1 MAMKEGFST
10 NRPPFFDG
18 ADFQYWRSRMEYY
31 LKTDISMWFSV
42 KEGFTPPRD
51 EEGKEL
57 DSSRWSM
64 EQTRKG
70 QADAKAVVTLQCGI
84 NKDQLIKVGP
94 FTSAKDLW
102 NKLIELHEGTRDS
115 RIAKR
120 DLFLNQLQ
128 NLSMKENETVS
139 ELHGR
144 FKEILNGLHT
154 VDEKVENR
162 DLVRYVLKSFP
173 RNALWSSMVDAYKV
187 SKDLSIVK
195 LDEFFCEMELH
206 ELANKGQKEKEQLKT
221 SKIDEIDDLHVEL
234 LEDENKALKS
244 EVEKLKSLLGK
255 FSTSSKT
262 LDMILNAQRAVYNK
276 AGI

>member
-18 ADFQYWRSRMEYY
+18 SDFQYWRSRMEYY

-42 KEGFTPPRD
+42 REGFVPPKD

-57 DSSRWSM
+57 DSSRWSA

-84 NKDQLIKVGP
+84 SKDQLNKVGP
-94 FTSAKDLW
+94 FTSAKELW

-128 NLSMKENETVS
+128 NLSMKDNETVS

-144 FKEILNGLHT
+144 FKEIVNGLHS
-154 VDEKVENR
+154 VNEHIENR
-162 DLVRYVLKSFP
+162 DLIRYALKAFP
-173 RNALWSSMVDAYKV
+173 RNTLWSSMVDAYKV
-187 SKDLSIVK
+187 SKDLIYCKV
-195 LDEFFCEMELH
+195 
-206 ELANKGQKEKEQLKT
+206 
-221 SKIDEIDDLHVEL
+221 
-234 LEDENKALKS
+234 
-244 EVEKLKSLLGK
+244 
-255 FSTSSKT
+255 
-262 LDMILNAQRAVYNK
+262 R
-276 AGI
+276 

>member
-57 DSSRWSM
+57 DSSRWSA

-128 NLSMKENETVS
+128 NLSMKESETVS

-162 DLVRYVLKSFP
+162 DLVRYVLKAFP

-195 LDEFFCEMELH
+195 LDEFSAWF
-206 ELANKGQKEKEQLKT
+206 G
-221 SKIDEIDDLHVEL
+221 SID
-234 LEDENKALKS
+234 
-244 EVEKLKSLLGK
+244 
-255 FSTSSKT
+255 
-262 LDMILNAQRAVYNK
+262 
-276 AGI
+276 

>member
-1 MAMKEGFST
+1 
-10 NRPPFFDG
+10 
-18 ADFQYWRSRMEYY
+18 MEYY
-31 LKTDISMWFSV
+31 LKTDITMWFAV

-57 DSSRWSM
+57 DSSRWSA

-128 NLSMKENETVS
+128 NLTMKENETVS

-154 VDEKVENR
+154 VDERVENR
-162 DLVRYVLKSFP
+162 DLVRYVLKI
-173 RNALWSSMVDAYKV
+173 
-187 SKDLSIVK
+187 LSEECFVVIHGGC
-195 LDEFFCEMELH
+195 LQSIQGPFNC
-206 ELANKGQKEKEQLKT
+206 
-221 SKIDEIDDLHVEL
+221 
-234 LEDENKALKS
+234 
-244 EVEKLKSLLGK
+244 
-255 FSTSSKT
+255 
-262 LDMILNAQRAVYNK
+262 
-276 AGI
+276 